1 MDARVLRGG
10 ARFAR
15 ARRRVDGRV
24 PGALRL
30 LRRGLRAHGPRR
42 RPALQERLPRDAA
55 RLRAASSDGSF
66 TLDFGAAI
74 PDLDYLLDGFHL
86 DPDNDAR
93 VWFTLRYVGTNDGQA
108 TSIGDY
114 ELKPTGNRVRGG
126 PEMHSLWWTPEK
138 RIKWETV
145 GYVGCKFTGTNEGF
159 GGLAG
164 LLIPLGVPRFVFALS
179 APFAKYLFQLS
190 RFNEVDYE
198 KGGRAVSPAADLPAW
213 WHARTTAGVNVNR

>member
-1 MDARVLRGG
+1 MVG
-10 ARFAR
+10 
-15 ARRRVDGRV
+15 
-24 PGALRL
+24 
-30 LRRGLRAHGPRR
+30 
-42 RPALQERLPRDAA
+42 
-55 RLRAASSDGSF
+55 F

-190 RFNEVDYE
+190 RFNDVDPE

-213 WHARTTAGVNVNR
+213 WNARTTAGVNVNR